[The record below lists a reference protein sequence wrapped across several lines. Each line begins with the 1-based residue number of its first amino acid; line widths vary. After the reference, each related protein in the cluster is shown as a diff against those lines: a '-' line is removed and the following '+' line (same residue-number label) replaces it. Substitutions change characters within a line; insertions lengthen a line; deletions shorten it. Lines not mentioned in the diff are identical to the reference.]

1 MSEGRTQE
9 SWIPRRPHRVAPAL
23 ASIRLILT
31 ARVFLTAPGSHI
43 GLNITAVNNQKVL
56 QRHGVEV
63 EVWPTQS
70 VKELR
75 ERLVVDWRK
84 HGRAGRPITHVIISA
99 PGWIHPLHLSELAQV
114 WPNIQFTVLNHSDI
128 PYFCIDRFG
137 TRNNRMLLDLFL
149 HTHNIAVAANNQRVV
164 RALSETFG
172 RQVSL
177 LTNLYDC
184 QSFVELSSHRRDYD
198 PLRVG
203 SFGAGRPW
211 KNQLAAAYAAVP
223 LARRLRVF
231 LEYYVNSRRPDGGE
245 RMIESRGELFQDLPG
260 ARLLEVPW
268 SPWPR
273 FRSVVRSMD
282 VLISPSFSET
292 FCVVA
297 ADGIAEGTPS
307 VVGPAM
313 EWTPRSWQCE
323 PHDPESIMLT
333 AMGLLADPHAVDDGR
348 RYLREYVHNGIDRW
362 IRYLTGQPEVRI

>member
-1 MSEGRTQE
+1 METR
-9 SWIPRRPHRVAPAL
+9 IPHRPHRVAPEL
-23 ASIRLILT
+23 ESIRLILT
-31 ARVFLTAPGSHI
+31 ARVFLAAPGSHI
-43 GLNITAVNNQKVL
+43 GLNITVTNNMKVL
-56 QRHGVEV
+56 QRHGVEA

-75 ERLVVDWRK
+75 SRLAADWR
-84 HGRAGRPITHVIISA
+84 GRGQTRPVTHVVISA
-99 PGWIHPLHLSELAQV
+99 PGWIHPTHLGELAGV
-114 WPNIQFTVLNHSDI
+114 WPNIEFTVLNHSDI
-128 PYFCIDRFG
+128 PYFCIDKFG

-149 HTHNIAVAANNQRVV
+149 QTHNIRVAANNPRVA
-164 RALSETFG
+164 RSLSETFG

-184 QSFVELSSHRRDYD
+184 ETFVELTAHRKDHD
-198 PLRVG
+198 SLRIG

-245 RMIESRGELFQDLPG
+245 RIIESRDELFDDLPG
-260 ARLLEVPW
+260 TKLFEVPW
-268 SPWPR
+268 AAWPR
-273 FRSVVRSMD
+273 FRAIVRTMD
-282 VLISPSFSET
+282 LLISPSFTET

-313 EWTPRSWQCE
+313 EWTPRSWQCD
-323 PHDPESIMLT
+323 PHDPESIMNV
-333 AMGLLADPHAVDDGR
+333 AMGLLHDPHAVDDGR
-348 RYLREYVHNGIDRW
+348 RYLRQYVHRGIDLW
-362 IRYLTGQPEVRI
+362 IRYLTSQPEVRS